1 MAKIYNGNV
10 SIVKNLKGQIT
21 VQPDAAGKFNAVNVQ
36 ELYTTMCKLAKQH
49 KAECRFYKPEAGGDT
64 PLLFADR
71 WGKPYVAVLPARK
84 APGGVTVTRPT
95 VQKLA

>member
-1 MAKIYNGNV
+1 MAKIYKGTV
-10 SIVKNLKGQIT
+10 SVILNTKGQIA
-21 VQPDAAGKFNAVNVQ
+21 VSPDDSGKFSQANVT
-36 ELYTTMCKLAKQH
+36 ELYDTMCKLAKKH

-64 PLLFADR
+64 PILFADR

-84 APGGVTVTRPT
+84 APGETTVTRPT

>member
-1 MAKIYNGNV
+1 MAKIYKGTV

-21 VQPDAAGKFNAVNVQ
+21 VQPDAEGKFSAANVD
-36 ELYTTMCKLAKQH
+36 ELYKTMVQLGKKH
-49 KAECRFYKPEAGGDT
+49 KAECRFFKPEADGDT

-84 APGGVTVTRPT
+84 APGGVTV
-95 VQKLA
+95 QKLA

>member
-10 SIVKNLKGQIT
+10 SIIKNLKGQIT
-21 VQPDAAGKFNAVNVQ
+21 VSPDAEGKFSAANVQ
-36 ELYTTMCKLAKQH
+36 ELYETMVKLGKKH

-64 PLLFADR
+64 PILFADR

-84 APGGVTVTRPT
+84 APGETTVTRPA
-95 VQKLA
+95 VVKLA

>member
-1 MAKIYNGNV
+1 MAKIYNSTV
-10 SIVKNLKGQIT
+10 SIIMNTKGQIT
-21 VQPDAAGKFNAVNVQ
+21 VQADPDGKFTSANVD
-36 ELYTTMCKLAKQH
+36 ELYKTMLTLAKKH

-64 PLLFADR
+64 PILFADR

-84 APGGVTVTRPT
+84 APGETTVTRPT

>member
-10 SIVKNLKGQIT
+10 SIIKNLKGQIA
-21 VQPDAAGKFNAVNVQ
+21 VSPDADGKFSSANVA
-36 ELYTTMCKLAKQH
+36 ELYKTMLTLAKKH
-49 KAECRFYKPEAGGDT
+49 KAECRFFKPEAGGDT
-64 PLLFADR
+64 PVLFADR

-84 APGGVTVTRPT
+84 APGDVTTTRPT

>member
-10 SIVKNLKGQIT
+10 SIIKNLKGQIT
-21 VQPDAAGKFNAVNVQ
+21 VSPDVEGKFSAANVQ
-36 ELYTTMCKLAKQH
+36 ELYDTMVKLGKKH

-64 PLLFADR
+64 PILFADR

-84 APGGVTVTRPT
+84 APGETTVTRPA
-95 VQKLA
+95 VVKLA

>member
-10 SIVKNLKGQIT
+10 SIIKNLKGQIT
-21 VQPDAAGKFNAVNVQ
+21 VQADADGKFNATNVD
-36 ELYTTMCKLAKQH
+36 ELYKTMVSLGKKH
-49 KAECRFYKPEAGGDT
+49 KAECRFYKPEQLGDT

-71 WGKPYVAVLPARK
+71 WGKPYVALLPARK
-84 APGGVTVTRPT
+84 APSGVTITKAT

>member
-1 MAKIYNGNV
+1 MAKIYKGNV
-10 SIVKNLKGQIT
+10 SIIKNLKGQIT
-21 VQPDAAGKFNAVNVQ
+21 VSPDVDGKFSAANVT
-36 ELYTTMCKLAKQH
+36 ELYDTMCKLAKKH

-64 PLLFADR
+64 PILFADR

-84 APGGVTVTRPT
+84 APGETTVTRPT

>member
-1 MAKIYNGNV
+1 MAKIYKGTV
-10 SIVKNLKGQIT
+10 SVILNTKGQIA
-21 VQPDAAGKFNAVNVQ
+21 VSPDVDGKFSAANVT
-36 ELYTTMCKLAKQH
+36 ELYTTMQQLAKKH

-64 PLLFADR
+64 PILFADR

-84 APGGVTVTRPT
+84 APGETTVTRPT